1 MNNMF
6 YMRTPPNWRLYYFI
20 KNEGFDIQ
28 VPYKQYVVIT
38 RHFVNDL
45 NDWDMMGLQ
54 EGQAKGMIGCVV
66 RM

>member
-1 MNNMF
+1 
-6 YMRTPPNWRLYYFI
+6 
-20 KNEGFDIQ
+20 
-28 VPYKQYVVIT
+28 VVIT